1 MSMLAP
7 ALLLLALVGQDPKVE
22 SGEPVARVPDMVIGS
37 HNVPDELVPAL
48 IPFMNCLAASSG
60 IPVISNGRPV
70 PPPPGITRGSDCGAS
85 RQQAQLRGDQILRRL
100 GVEDG
105 EQRRVR
111 VEAALVN
118 AENFA
123 AMSRNPPPPSQP
135 ADNEGNGW
143 RTPK

>member
-1 MSMLAP
+1 MSALAP
-7 ALLLLALVGQDPKVE
+7 MLLLLGLVGQDQKME
-22 SGEPVARVPDMVIGS
+22 SSEPVTRVPDVVIGS

-60 IPVISNGRPV
+60 IPVVSNGRPV
-70 PPPPGITRGSDCGAS
+70 PPPPGITRGSDCRAS

-100 GVEDG
+100 GVENG
-105 EQRRVR
+105 EQRRIR
-111 VEAALVN
+111 VETALVS

-135 ADNEGNGW
+135 ADNEGKGR
-143 RTPK
+143 RTLK